1 MTIRMIIALVLLAL
15 VGGGLVGFNMF
26 RDQMIAQ
33 FIADAPE
40 AEIPVE
46 TVEAE
51 AITWKPSL
59 QAIGTVNSAQGVEL
73 TSEASGI
80 VREIRFEA
88 NDTVAEGDVLL
99 QLDDEV
105 QRADLAAARTQVA
118 LERANLAREEELES
132 RGVASQAR
140 LEQIRAASDAAEAEL
155 ARAEAVIAQRRVVA
169 PFDGTIGI
177 PRVDRGA
184 FIGAGDPV
192 ATLQDL
198 ETMRVDF
205 SLPEQAKPRLA
216 IGQRVQVRV
225 DGDDRTF
232 EGEIRGIDPRVD
244 PGSRLVAVRARVD
257 NPEQA
262 LTPGQ
267 FARVRVDLPEEDDVI
282 ALPQTAVTT
291 SLFGDFAFV
300 VREREDE
307 EDVLEVRQVFV
318 ELGRRDGNM
327 VEIVRGLEPGER
339 IVSAGQNRLSNR
351 AAVKLAETETPRPEP
366 GDELPAVTDG
376 PLPDPDTETAGEA
389 SQ

>member
-1 MTIRMIIALVLLAL
+1 MTIRMIIALVLLAV

-26 RDQMIAQ
+26 RDRMIAQ
-33 FIADAPE
+33 FIAEAPE
-40 AEIPVE
+40 QALPVE

-51 AITWKPSL
+51 AVTWRPSL
-59 QAIGTVNSAQGVEL
+59 QAIGTVNAAQGVQL
-73 TSEASGI
+73 TVEAAGI
-80 VREIRFEA
+80 VRRISFEA
-88 NDTVAEGDVLL
+88 NDLVSEGDVLV

-105 QRADLAAARTQVA
+105 QRADLDAARTQVA

-140 LEQIRAASDAAEAEL
+140 LEQIRAAFDAAEAQL

-177 PRVDRGA
+177 PRVDRGG
-184 FIGAGDPV
+184 FVSPGDVV

-198 ETMRVDF
+198 DTMRVDF
-205 SLPEQAKPRLA
+205 SLPEQTLPSLA
-216 IGQRVQVRV
+216 IGQTIHIRV

-232 EGEIRGIDPRVD
+232 DGEITGIDPRVD

-257 NPEQA
+257 NPDRA

-267 FARVRVDLPEEDDVI
+267 FARVRIDLPEEDGVV

-318 ELGRRDGNM
+318 ELGRRDGGR
-327 VEIVRGLEPGER
+327 VEIVDGIEAGDRV
-339 IVSAGQNRLSNR
+339 VSAGQNRLSNR
-351 AAVKLAETETPRPEP
+351 AAVRLAETETPQPEP
-366 GDELPAVTDG
+366 GDELPAVTEDG
-376 PLPDPDTETAGEA
+376 PLPEPEVTE
-389 SQ
+389 